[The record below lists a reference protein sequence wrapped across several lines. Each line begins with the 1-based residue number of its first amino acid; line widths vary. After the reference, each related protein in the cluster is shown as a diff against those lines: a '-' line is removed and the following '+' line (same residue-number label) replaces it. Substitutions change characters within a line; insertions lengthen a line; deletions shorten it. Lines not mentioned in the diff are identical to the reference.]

1 MKGMTLRNTH
11 AIWYGRFFIATLIIF
26 FTGCDKKTEK
36 PSIPLTSVTAVKITP
51 QDIPVDFPFVARVE
65 SSQNVDIHARVSGYL
80 DSKNYIEGTKVSK
93 NQILFKLDQRPFQ
106 AALDA
111 ARAQLANNE
120 AALKSAQLTLNR
132 YKELTPRGAAS
143 QADLDNAI
151 GTFEQAKA
159 NVSQAKADVTQAEL
173 NLSYTVITSPVDGI
187 SGMAIPSVGT
197 YIDASNSKMTTVA
210 TLSPMWINFSVSEN
224 QRQSQTEAMAKGLL
238 RAPSNG
244 IYEAEI
250 LLGNNQVYPQR
261 GKITFA
267 SPFFNS
273 NTGTFMVRA
282 SVDNPDGVLMPNQYV
297 NILLKGAVRPNA
309 ILLPQRAVQQGAGT
323 NYVWV
328 VGKNSQA
335 EYRPVT
341 TGQWRGLGWFINS
354 GLNAGEQVVVDGV
367 TTLRPEAPLKVTTLS
382 TAEMNKSLG
391 LTEMND
397 APTAAKK

>member
-1 MKGMTLRNTH
+1 MNCMTQRNTH
-11 AIWYGRFFIATLIIF
+11 ARWYSSFFIATLITL
-26 FTGCDKKTEK
+26 TGCDNKSEK
-36 PSIPLTSVTAVKITP
+36 PNIPVTTVTAITIAP

-80 DSKNYIEGTKVSK
+80 DSKNYTEGGKVSK
-93 NQILFKLDQRPFQ
+93 NQVLFKLDQRPFQ

-111 ARAQLANNE
+111 ARAQLANNQ
-120 AALKSAQLTLNR
+120 AALNTAQLTLNR
-132 YKELTPRGAAS
+132 YNELTPRGAAS

-151 GTFEQAKA
+151 GTFQQAKA
-159 NVSQAKADVTQAEL
+159 SVSQAKANVTQAEL

-224 QRQSQTEAMAKGLL
+224 QRQSQTEAIKKGLL
-238 RAPSNG
+238 RAPANG

-250 LLGNNQVYPQR
+250 LLGNNQVYAQR
-261 GKITFA
+261 GKLTFA
-267 SPFFNS
+267 SPFYNS

-282 SVDNPDGVLMPNQYV
+282 SVDNPNGALLPNQYV
-297 NILLKGAVRPNA
+297 NVVLKGAVRPNA

-341 TGQWRGLGWFINS
+341 TGQWRGLGWFVNS
-354 GLNAGEQVVVDGV
+354 GLNAGEQVIVDGV
-367 TTLRPEAPLKVTTLS
+367 TTLRPEAPLKVTPLS
-382 TAEMNKSLG
+382 AAEMNKSLG
-391 LTEMND
+391 LTQTND
-397 APTAAKK
+397 APSAAKK